1 MSEKKERFV
10 RLAEARVSRAME
22 SIRIIGNLAKTNNYE
37 YDNDDVQAIVKALQ
51 AEVAKLK
58 LQFEIKSGNSK
69 QQFKLGKLADNDQA
83 RLDIPDTPAKHL
95 RGKQYFRGVL

>member
-1 MSEKKERFV
+1 MEKYWLIGCKPFDKGLLLGNQWKVQMSEKKERFV

-22 SIRIIGNLAKTNNYE
+22 SIRIIGNLANTNNYE

-69 QQFKLGKLADNDQA
+69 QQFKLGK
-83 RLDIPDTPAKHL
+83 
-95 RGKQYFRGVL
+95 

>member
-1 MSEKKERFV
+1 MSEKKQRFV

-22 SIRIIGNLAKTNNYE
+22 SIRIIGNLANTNNYE
-37 YDNDDVQAIVKALQ
+37 YDNDDVQSIVKALQ

-69 QQFKLGKLADNDQA
+69 QQFKLGK
-83 RLDIPDTPAKHL
+83 
-95 RGKQYFRGVL
+95 